1 MNAKAQKLK
10 VVTDLLA
17 FKASCDGFPSLKLFN
32 SLPSLN
38 NAFDAIAFILDLIK
52 SVVGIE
58 ALKDKLID
66 MLSYE
71 IDGFELAIKKVLKL
85 LIKEVF
91 SCGISPTIP
100 ATLISTGFNID
111 LSRVDFFDI
120 LKIDPNSTE
129 GSIVYGNPNN
139 DFNYFL
145 YNTIQS
151 GVPGTWKNL
160 MVVNYIATGALV
172 DGQPKNNVLNIKID
186 PSYSNKTIYQFL
198 NNFIDSVRFLPES
211 NTAPMVINTIFGT
224 ITSVSGKD
232 FITIKRETEY
242 EQIIEKVLSKS
253 EDVEVTIDDTFFNF
267 SNQEIFE
274 IENKALLKQTGRIV
288 LEECN
293 SAVSTVSL
301 DSLLNL
307 VGSLSGATSS
317 GERKT
322 ILSKQLTEIS
332 AESAQNV
339 DESNFHLGELAFF
352 IRLIKGLIYV
362 ILKSVIGPSMILILS
377 IYFKLAYGILNFDG
391 LIDFIKKNAKF
402 YIDMVKKIVIETI
415 QKVLLAFLFNVL
427 KELIICNLL
436 KNTKQI
442 QKQYQDTLKGL
453 TGKSQQAYLELISK
467 LSSLGLM

>member
-1 MNAKAQKLK
+1 
-10 VVTDLLA
+10 
-17 FKASCDGFPSLKLFN
+17 
-32 SLPSLN
+32 
-38 NAFDAIAFILDLIK
+38 
-52 SVVGIE
+52 
-58 ALKDKLID
+58 
-66 MLSYE
+66 
-71 IDGFELAIKKVLKL
+71 
-85 LIKEVF
+85 
-91 SCGISPTIP
+91 
-100 ATLISTGFNID
+100 
-111 LSRVDFFDI
+111 
-120 LKIDPNSTE
+120 
-129 GSIVYGNPNN
+129 
-139 DFNYFL
+139 
-145 YNTIQS
+145 
-151 GVPGTWKNL
+151 

-339 DESNFHLGELAFF
+339 DQSNFHLGELAFF

-442 QKQYQDTLKGL
+442 QKQFQDTLKGL